1 VTRLAGPSWQP
12 GQPQGPSPASART
25 LLVRARL
32 TLAPQGTRRDRGV
45 RLAMSAL
52 RLWRSKGIRGVWR
65 RARSRLR
72 GKATPAPTGRILS
85 VPTVS
90 MSSPGQTVPFGIN
103 PVALAAIEA
112 VDQPLDPIAS
122 AELWRP
128 MLDDGTHEVLK
139 AYVVRIL
146 EATSRTARHRGGL
159 PPCEARVRPQAL
171 KNDPLALVFLH
182 RLCAIRDVRLKQQE
196 TEAPEGSP
204 SSGLTPLEIAD
215 AETGVVE
222 VSSDGVQ
229 TLHLRSRQGP
239 VDCRINLGAALRL
252 DPRELFAGGA
262 PPASRPDGSVD
273 PPCVSVVMPVYDRTD
288 ELFAALASVLNQ
300 DYPWCEIILVFNGSP
315 DATLRLVPKIRQ
327 LVRTRRYRGRFP
339 VLPYAYGGANVPRN
353 VGSFL
358 ATGDLILFLDSDDV
372 LGSADFVT
380 RLAATARDAP
390 DTDLFYPRTVEFVNV
405 DRDHPI
411 RGRMVASRPDVVT
424 WNVMYTH
431 GNVLN
436 NSGVCVRT
444 SAFHEVGGLD
454 PAMEYCEDYELFL
467 RLLGKTG
474 RAVPVES
481 GVRINLHRGNNEIC
495 YENRKAFWHERAR
508 ESAAAFLAR
517 GPVAS
522 GGRPRLRL
530 THVRDAP

>member
-1 VTRLAGPSWQP
+1 
-12 GQPQGPSPASART
+12 
-25 LLVRARL
+25 
-32 TLAPQGTRRDRGV
+32 
-45 RLAMSAL
+45 
-52 RLWRSKGIRGVWR
+52 
-65 RARSRLR
+65 
-72 GKATPAPTGRILS
+72 
-85 VPTVS
+85 
-90 MSSPGQTVPFGIN
+90 
-103 PVALAAIEA
+103 
-112 VDQPLDPIAS
+112 
-122 AELWRP
+122 
-128 MLDDGTHEVLK
+128 
-139 AYVVRIL
+139 
-146 EATSRTARHRGGL
+146 
-159 PPCEARVRPQAL
+159 
-171 KNDPLALVFLH
+171 
-182 RLCAIRDVRLKQQE
+182 
-196 TEAPEGSP
+196 
-204 SSGLTPLEIAD
+204 
-215 AETGVVE
+215 
-222 VSSDGVQ
+222 
-229 TLHLRSRQGP
+229 
-239 VDCRINLGAALRL
+239 
-252 DPRELFAGGA
+252 
-262 PPASRPDGSVD
+262 VD